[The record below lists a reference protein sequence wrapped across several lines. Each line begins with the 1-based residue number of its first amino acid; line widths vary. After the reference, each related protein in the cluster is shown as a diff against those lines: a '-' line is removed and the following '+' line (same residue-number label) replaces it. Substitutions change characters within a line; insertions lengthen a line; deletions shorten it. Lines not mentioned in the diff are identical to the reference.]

1 MATYYIDI
9 DGTLTDHPGHRDGA
23 PLKERIGRVKKLL
36 ADGNDV
42 IIWSAGGS
50 SPRNYAIEFCR
61 EHGIEAT
68 ATLAKPTICV
78 DDKPKILARG
88 LDVKSPTFLD

>member
-1 MATYYIDI
+1 MATIYVDI
-9 DGTLTDHPGHRDGA
+9 DGTLTDNHAHRAGV
-23 PLKERIGRVKKLL
+23 PIKERIERVKKLL

-50 SPRNYAIEFCR
+50 NPRNYAIEFCR

-68 ATLAKPTICV
+68 AALAKPQIVV

-88 LDVKSPTFLD
+88 LDVKSPKFLD